1 MYETA
6 EWNNHELFAPFL
18 NFTVEPPNNG
28 HNGTS
33 ELVLL
38 MEVVLC
44 SEVISSIKEF
54 NVCSR
59 SGTKLM
65 VYLFTM
71 RACVHDNV
79 SMIM

>member
-1 MYETA
+1 MFVRLCAVHMSACLSTK
-6 EWNNHELFAPFL
+6 
-18 NFTVEPPNNG
+18 EPLNNG

-33 ELVLL
+33 DFVLL

-54 NVCSR
+54 NVYNDR

-71 RACVHDNV
+71 HACI
-79 SMIM
+79 IMHTV